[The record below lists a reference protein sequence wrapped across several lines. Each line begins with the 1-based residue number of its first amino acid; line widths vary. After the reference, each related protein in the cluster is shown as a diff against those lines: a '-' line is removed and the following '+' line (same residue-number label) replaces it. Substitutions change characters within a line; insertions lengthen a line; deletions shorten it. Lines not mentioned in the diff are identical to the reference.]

1 MNKKRGWEKS
11 VGEKMLGKCFA
22 IYLQRSV
29 IFYNCL
35 AQDLDICLE
44 KYIQASMIFSR
55 FIADLDITSNHNIY
69 SVIDPKNRTAE
80 HLFNH
85 GARAW

>member
-1 MNKKRGWEKS
+1 MTLEFQNEQEKG
-11 VGEKMLGKCFA
+11 VGKISCRENVGKCFA

-55 FIADLDITSNHNIY
+55 FIADLDNFQPQY
-69 SVIDPKNRTAE
+69 
-80 HLFNH
+80 L
-85 GARAW
+85 